1 MSSEETLVEK
11 KTKVLI
17 KLRGYKIQEKEDIK
31 NAISYTVKMKD
42 EKKAI
47 IWAVTTDGTVG
58 VAYVTQLKKAMDDAE
73 IKKGIITTIGKYTHT
88 AKTRSKKNGI
98 ELIPKIFPSFQ
109 IFEHDFVSK
118 HELLTQEEKGQFLE
132 NNKVQPYQ
140 LPRINA
146 HDPAI
151 IAVGGKPGDIV
162 RVIRKST
169 TAGIY
174 EAYRYIV

>member
-1 MSSEETLVEK
+1 LVEK
-11 KTKVLI
+11 KTQVLI
-17 KLRGYKIQEKEDIK
+17 KLRGYKQLKKEEIK

-42 EKKAI
+42 GKKAI

-58 VAYVTQLKKAMDDAE
+58 VAYVTQLKKAMDDDKVE
-73 IKKGIITTIGKYTHT
+73 KGIITTIGKYTHT
-88 AKTRSKKNGI
+88 AKTRAKQSGI

-109 IFEHDFVSK
+109 IFDHDFVSK
-118 HELLTQEEKGQFLE
+118 HELLTPEEKEKFLE
-132 NNKVQPYQ
+132 EYKVQAYQ

-146 HDPAI
+146 SDPAI
-151 IAVGGKPGDIV
+151 IAVGGKPGDLV

-169 TAGIY
+169 TAGKY

>member
-17 KLRGYKIQEKEDIK
+17 KLRGYKILKKEEIK
-31 NAISYTVKMKD
+31 NAISFNVKMKD
-42 EKKAI
+42 DKKAI

-58 VAYVTQLKKAMDDAE
+58 VAYVTQLKKVMDDAKVE
-73 IKKGIITTIGKYTHT
+73 KGILATIGKYTHT
-88 AKTRSKKNGI
+88 AKTRSKKHGI
-98 ELIPKIFPSFQ
+98 ELIPKIFPSFK
-109 IFEHDFVSK
+109 IFNHDFVSK
-118 HELLTQEEKGQFLE
+118 HELLTPEEKEKILE
-132 NNKVQPYQ
+132 KYKMQPYK

-146 HDPAI
+146 YDPAI

-169 TAGIY
+169 TAGKY
-174 EAYRYIV
+174 VAYRYVV

>member
-1 MSSEETLVEK
+1 LSSEEILVEK
-11 KTKVLI
+11 KTQVLI
-17 KLRGYKIQEKEDIK
+17 KLRGYKQLKKEEIK

-42 EKKAI
+42 GKKAI

-58 VAYVTQLKKAMDDAE
+58 VAYVTQLKKAMDDDKVE
-73 IKKGIITTIGKYTHT
+73 KGIITTIGKYTHT
-88 AKTRSKKNGI
+88 AKTRAKQSGI

-109 IFEHDFVSK
+109 IFDHDFVSK
-118 HELLTQEEKGQFLE
+118 HELLTPEEKEKFLE
-132 NNKVQPYQ
+132 EYKVQAYQ

-146 HDPAI
+146 SDPAI
-151 IAVGGKPGDIV
+151 IAVGGKPGDLV

-169 TAGIY
+169 TAGKY